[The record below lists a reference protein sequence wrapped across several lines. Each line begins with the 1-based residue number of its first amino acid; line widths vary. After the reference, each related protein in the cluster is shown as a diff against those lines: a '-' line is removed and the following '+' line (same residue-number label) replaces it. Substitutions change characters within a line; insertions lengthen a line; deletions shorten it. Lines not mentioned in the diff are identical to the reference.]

1 MNSSFNPLWPLFAS
15 LVISQLSLHAQ
26 AGPAVDHHQHLF
38 SPATTAVSGATPV
51 SAKDLTLLLDEG
63 GIRRAVVLSLAYQY
77 GNPNRPPVEE
87 EYAKVK
93 SENDWTSQQVAQF
106 PERLR
111 GICSVN
117 PLKEYAVKEVDRCAQ
132 DPFLRTGLKLHFGN
146 SDVDLLNPEHVE
158 KLRAVFRAANRN
170 KMSIVVHLR
179 SNYSHR
185 RPYGAEQAQSFLDNV
200 LTEAPD
206 VTVQIA
212 HLAGA
217 GGYDD
222 PYADQALGVFI
233 EAISDS
239 DPRTQNLY
247 FDVSG
252 VAGIG
257 EWNEKSNLIASRLRQ
272 IGLERILFGSDG
284 TPEILRPRD
293 AWADFCKLPL
303 TGSELEIIQSN
314 RAPYFR

>member
-1 MNSSFNPLWPLFAS
+1 MTVLPHSFRVPFLTWALM
-15 LVISQLSLHAQ
+15 QLSLHAQ
-26 AGPAVDHHQHLF
+26 TPPAVDHHQHLF
-38 SPATTAVSGATPV
+38 SLATTAVSGATLV
-51 SAKDLTLLLDEG
+51 SAEDLALLLDEG
-63 GIRRAVVLSLAYQY
+63 GIRGAVVLSLAYQY
-77 GNPNRPPVEE
+77 GNPNRPPVED
-87 EYAKVK
+87 EYTKVK

-111 GICSVN
+111 GFGSVN

-146 SDVDLLNPEHVE
+146 SDVDLLNPEHVA

-185 RPYGAEQAQSFLDNV
+185 RPHGAEQAQSFLDNV

-217 GGYDD
+217 GGYDE
-222 PYADQALGVFI
+222 PSTDQALGVFI
-233 EAISDS
+233 DAIAAS
-239 DPRTQNLY
+239 DPRTQHLY

-257 EWNEKSNLIASRLRQ
+257 EWPERAELIVSRLRQ
-272 IGLERILFGSDG
+272 IGFERILFGSDG
-284 TPEILRPRD
+284 TPELLRPRD

-303 TGSELEIIQSN
+303 SESELRTIRSN
-314 RAPYFR
+314 KAPYFR